1 MNFSGIYQFGSLTT
15 RNGEVLRFEDIDTD
29 CNGKISQQEFNF
41 IQKELGMDTVEFAE
55 QDEKGDKDVTDY
67 EFVLWNQEAKMQKA
81 FENLCGLVSRDF
93 IGENAK
99 YSQSILKEMRTFL
112 KDFKEEY
119 MNSEN
124 SIGGMAEAF
133 QTALAQKYI
142 GIKQEYLNK

>member
-1 MNFSGIYQFGSLTT
+1 MNFSGIYQFGALTT

-29 CNGKISQQEFNF
+29 CNGKISQQEFIF
-41 IQKELGMDTVEFAE
+41 IQKELGMDTVEFSE
-55 QDEKGDKDVTDY
+55 QDEQGEKDVTDY

-81 FENLCGLVSRDF
+81 FENLSGLVSRDF
-93 IGENAK
+93 IGDNAK
-99 YSQSILKEMRTFL
+99 YSKPIMKEMRTFL

-142 GIKQEYLNK
+142 AIKQEYLN